1 MKSEEHPCMDDKK
14 KPGLSVVAEA
24 VTVTVKTDARHAPK
38 TLLKDISLRIKPGEF
53 ICVLGPSGAGK
64 STLVRA
70 MLGEGAIAAGRLLVG
85 GHDVSS
91 KGDLLRGEIGYVPQR
106 DINPTTLPV
115 NRALHFASQVRL
127 PADSTPTQRLGAIDR
142 ALNNVGLTAVR
153 KTTIGRLSGGEAK
166 RASLAAE
173 LLADPGLLVVDE
185 ATSSLDPATE
195 ARIMMLL
202 ADQAKAGTTVITV
215 THHLDNVDQADKLL
229 ILGHGELVWFGSR
242 VEALSHFDVHQLADV
257 YLAIEDKPVGY
268 WGTRWRE
275 RQEEDRKLAMAGTQN
290 DAEPQSR
297 AGDSAGARTTQRSPC
312 RPGSTLRRICGLRSR
327 GATHQLQATRGRAGG
342 SAGSSPP
349 ADLSMRCARSGAAG
363 SDDGDGGVQ
372 PARVSGRQ
380 RFPPAQRTAHGRC
393 VCSRHHHGCL
403 PL

>member
-1 MKSEEHPCMDDKK
+1 MDDEK

-24 VTVTVKTDARHAPK
+24 VTVTVKSDAGGAPK
-38 TLLKDISLRIKPGEF
+38 TLLKDISLKIEPGEF

-70 MLGEGAIAAGRLLVG
+70 MLGERAITAGRLLVG

-142 ALNNVGLTAVR
+142 ALNNVGLEAVR

-215 THHLDNVDQADKLL
+215 THHLDNVDQA
-229 ILGHGELVWFGSR
+229 
-242 VEALSHFDVHQLADV
+242 
-257 YLAIEDKPVGY
+257 
-268 WGTRWRE
+268 
-275 RQEEDRKLAMAGTQN
+275 
-290 DAEPQSR
+290 
-297 AGDSAGARTTQRSPC
+297 
-312 RPGSTLRRICGLRSR
+312 
-327 GATHQLQATRGRAGG
+327 GR
-342 SAGSSPP
+342 
-349 ADLSMRCARSGAAG
+349 L
-363 SDDGDGGVQ
+363 
-372 PARVSGRQ
+372 
-380 RFPPAQRTAHGRC
+380 
-393 VCSRHHHGCL
+393 
-403 PL
+403 